1 MDKQISWGSSVPSV
15 PGVLWPPDPG
25 GLRASGRH
33 KGLFVLRERHPG
45 KSQEFLG
52 AAVLE
57 NIPAQASGFGFKPRA
72 GNILRLPGFEL
83 QTRSRVSRRRHDDSA
98 SLILPGHEF
107 PAPRAPKKPL
117 QLVVNVT
124 PCPHSAVSY
133 WFQPHGIP
141 CLSSSSLESFGNSGC
156 YVVWKIPWGPLPNF
170 PV

>member
-1 MDKQISWGSSVPSV
+1 M
-15 PGVLWPPDPG
+15 
-25 GLRASGRH
+25 
-33 KGLFVLRERHPG
+33 
-45 KSQEFLG
+45 
-52 AAVLE
+52 LE
-57 NIPAQASGFGFKPRA
+57 NIPAQAPGFGFKSRA

-107 PAPRAPKKPL
+107 PAPRGPKKPL

-141 CLSSSSLESFGNSGC
+141 CLSSSSLESFGNLGLENSLGSPPQFPCVRSRKGLGCVRALPQQQENSSGSSAQIQSQSQR
-156 YVVWKIPWGPLPNF
+156 KKGGK
-170 PV
+170 